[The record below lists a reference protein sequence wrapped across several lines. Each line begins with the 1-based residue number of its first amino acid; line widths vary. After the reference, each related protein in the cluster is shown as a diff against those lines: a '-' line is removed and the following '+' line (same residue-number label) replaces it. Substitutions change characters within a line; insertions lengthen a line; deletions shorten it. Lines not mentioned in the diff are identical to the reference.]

1 MASHAKLSRHTIY
14 SVRGK
19 TYKTTWGYSNALYNK
34 YKKQIDEKLG
44 GDELSN
50 KRQIRRLIEDRMES
64 QHMTMKQAGSSVLNS
79 EAFTSSEE
87 RARLQAAK
95 GASELRDALGMGGKR
110 FRDAS
115 GRFTKTQDAIS
126 WNSKEKGYD
135 ITTWERGP
143 DGKMVKKEYFAI
155 YNWSPKGNQPRWQ
168 ISPVH

>member
-1 MASHAKLSRHTIY
+1 MASHGKLSRHTVY

-19 TYKTTWGYSNALYNK
+19 SYKTTWGYANALYNK
-34 YKKQIDEKLG
+34 YKDRIDSKLG
-44 GDELSN
+44 GDALSN

-87 RARLQAAK
+87 RAKRQATNDI
-95 GASELRDALGMGGKR
+95 SELRDALGMKGR

-115 GRFTKTQDAIS
+115 GRFMKGQDIIK
-126 WNSKEKGYD
+126 WNSKDKGYD
-135 ITTWERGP
+135 ITTWEKGP

-155 YNWSPKGNQPRWQ
+155 YNWSPKGNQPRWI

>member
-1 MASHAKLSRHTIY
+1 MASHGKLSRHTIY

-19 TYKTTWGYSNALYNK
+19 TYKTTWGYSNALYKK
-34 YKKQIDEKLG
+34 YKDRIDAKLG

-79 EAFTSSEE
+79 RALMSKEE
-87 RARLQAAK
+87 MARERVWK
-95 GASELRDALGMGGKR
+95 DEVELRKALGMKGKR
-110 FRDAS
+110 FRDKEGKFAS
-115 GRFTKTQDAIS
+115 AEQVFS
-126 WNSKEKGYD
+126 WNEDDKGYD
-135 ITTWERGP
+135 ITTWEKGP

-155 YNWSPKGNQPRWQ
+155 YNWSPKGNQPRWI